1 MREEVSANI
10 EKIRNDR
17 EHGANQLAVEAMRT
31 LALAAGSKAELFEAA
46 QALMGVH
53 TSMATIDNA
62 VVDMIALLSALPDG
76 TELMTE
82 ASEYVTQ
89 ALFEAE
95 EAQKHIAGYALD
107 VIPPGKVI
115 FTLSYSN
122 TVFGIIAR
130 CDPKRVI
137 VAESRPRC
145 EGAELAKLIAQE
157 GIPVE
162 LVTDAEA
169 GHFLPACDLVLTGA
183 DSIGPDG
190 SVVNKMGTR
199 LFAFAAKTLG
209 IPFYAAGRTQKI
221 RQSEKIELERMEP
234 EEVSSPIPGVDIH
247 NIYFDLTPAEL
258 ITAIITEVGVFGPEQ
273 IFELRTDRSR
283 MMAELQAEAARE
295 AGTRR

>member
-1 MREEVSANI
+1 MREEVKANI

-46 QALMGVH
+46 RALMGVH
-53 TSMATIDNA
+53 ASMATIENA
-62 VVDMIALLSALPDG
+62 VLDMIAILSELPEGAD
-76 TELMTE
+76 LPTE

-89 ALFEAE
+89 AILEAE
-95 EAQKHIAGYALD
+95 EAQKHIAGHALD
-107 VIPPGKVI
+107 VISPGKVI

-130 CDPKRVI
+130 CEPKRVI
-137 VAESRPRC
+137 AAESRPRC
-145 EGAELAKLIAQE
+145 EGAEFAWLIARE

-162 LVTDAEA
+162 LVTDAQA
-169 GHFLPACDLVLTGA
+169 GHFLPACDLVLAGA

-190 SVVNKMGTR
+190 SVVNKMGTH
-199 LFAFAAKTLG
+199 LLALAAKALG

-234 EEVSSPIPGVDIH
+234 EEVSPPIPGVEIH
-247 NIYFDLTPAEL
+247 NIYFDLTPADL
-258 ITAIITEVGVFGPEQ
+258 ITSIITEVGVFAPEQ

-283 MMAELQAEAARE
+283 IMAELQVEAARE
-295 AGTRR
+295 VGR